1 MVLKIQNVTIVGV
14 HKLLGEGG
22 HKNKIY
28 MELPKKVAWTICWGL
43 GKK

>member
-1 MVLKIQNVTIVGV
+1 MVLKIQNVTIMGV

-28 MELPKKVAWTICWGL
+28 MELPKKGGL
-43 GKK
+43 DNLLGTC